1 MSLGCLWFGDNSDGV
16 SVGIIG
22 GMLTCVSGLIYT
34 IRCCKGSQ
42 KMLNLHERRVKIF
55 ENLCYDI
62 IYLYFSLLKRSL
74 AVCFLYPVSGMYA
87 CVV

>member
-1 MSLGCLWFGDNSDGV
+1 
-16 SVGIIG
+16 
-22 GMLTCVSGLIYT
+22 
-34 IRCCKGSQ
+34 
-42 KMLNLHERRVKIF
+42 MLNLHERRVKIF

-62 IYLYFSLLKRSL
+62 IYLYFCLLKRSL

>member
-1 MSLGCLWFGDNSDGV
+1 MECLLALL
-16 SVGIIG
+16 G

-42 KMLNLHERRVKIF
+42 KILNLYERSVKIF
-55 ENLCYDI
+55 ENFCYDI
-62 IYLYFSLLKRSL
+62 IYLYICLLKRSL
-74 AVCFLYPVSGMYA
+74 AVCFLYPVNGMYA